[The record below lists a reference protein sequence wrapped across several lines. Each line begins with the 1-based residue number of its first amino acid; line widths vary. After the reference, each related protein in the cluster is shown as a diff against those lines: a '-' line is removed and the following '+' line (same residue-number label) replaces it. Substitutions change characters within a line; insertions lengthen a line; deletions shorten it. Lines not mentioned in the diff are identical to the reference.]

1 MLEIASVHH
10 KAENLIVSAD
20 AYYPDS
26 RLKSVVEGPD

>member
-20 AYYPDS
+20 SYYPES
-26 RLKSVVEGPD
+26 RLKSVAKDPD